1 MFLTQLFTL
10 ALSVCP
16 TATPDGP
23 PPACTTLAVPGF
35 ASAAL
40 CEAAAQPIARVLRPA
55 DGGQAVGS
63 CHSVAAP
70 PRGLT

>member
-16 TATPDGP
+16 TAVPGGP
-23 PPACTTLAVPGF
+23 PPACTTLAVSGF

-40 CEAAAQPIARVLRPA
+40 CEAAARPIAEALRPA
-55 DGGQAVGS
+55 GGGQAVGS
-63 CHSVAAP
+63 CHAQPAP
-70 PRGLT
+70 REA